1 MPDRLK
7 YLAGS
12 EIGAGVFT
20 ADTLPE
26 QKARELQRGGGPVT
40 AAAAAATGRLRAPG
54 RVNLIGEH
62 TDYNGGF
69 VLPTPIPQRTRVE
82 LVRRADQR
90 VVASSAE
97 LGESARTSSAASSAP
112 AAGSTTSRAARSP
125 LRTAG
130 HHLGGADL
138 HITSDVPLGSG
149 LSSSAALEIA
159 VLRALRAA
167 YELPIDDV
175 ALALLGQ
182 RAENELVGAP
192 CGAMDQ
198 LVASLGEPGAAL
210 FIDMQ
215 SLAARRVPLP
225 TADLLVISSGSA
237 TTTPAAT
244 TPPGAPSARPPPA
257 RSASARCASSPPT
270 TCRASCACPIRSGG
284 ARATSSPRTRACSP
298 PSTRSSA
305 ATSSSS
311 ATCSGRRTRRCAM
324 TTRSPSRRST
334 PWSSSRS
341 PTPRSFGARLTGG
354 GFGGSIV
361 AIAQPGSGARIAP
374 QIAAAYATRTGL
386 TGRVLLAGGVPRCDP
401 S

>member
-1 MPDRLK
+1 M
-7 YLAGS
+7 
-12 EIGAGVFT
+12 
-20 ADTLPE
+20 
-26 QKARELQRGGGPVT
+26 T
-40 AAAAAATGRLRAPG
+40 AAAAILASAPG

-90 VVASSAE
+90 VVASSVE
-97 LGESARTSSAASSAP
+97 LGESRAYELGGEQRTGGWIDYVQGCTFA
-112 AAGSTTSRAARSP
+112 

-130 HHLGGADL
+130 HPLGGADL

-149 LSSSAALEIA
+149 LSSSAALEVA
-159 VLRALRAA
+159 VLRALREA

-225 TADLLVISSGSA
+225 KADLLVISSGVRHDNAGGDYATRRAECEAAARALGVGSLRALSA
-237 TTTPAAT
+237 DDLPRVMRLPDPIGRRARHVITENARVLAAVDAIER
-244 TPPGAPSARPPPA
+244 GDLVLLGDLF
-257 RSASARCASSPPT
+257 
-270 TCRASCACPIRSGG
+270 RASHASMRDDYEVSVPAID
-284 ARATSSPRTRACSP
+284 ALVELALAH
-298 PSTRSSA
+298 A
-305 ATSSSS
+305 EV
-311 ATCSGRRTRRCAM
+311 
-324 TTRSPSRRST
+324 
-334 PWSSSRS
+334 
-341 PTPRSFGARLTGG
+341 FGARLTGG

-361 AIAQPGSGARIAP
+361 ALAQPGSGARIAP
-374 QIAAAYATRTGL
+374 EIAAAYATRTGL
-386 TGRVLLAGGVPRCDP
+386 TGRVLLAGEVPRCDP